1 MSALEKAISEVV
13 TDQNEI
19 SDFIGAVPT
28 ETGVSEKQQEK
39 AKTEA
44 APVSKNSKR
53 GRGRPKGTGK
63 KQKRAAQKSFVPDD
77 FTSDIPDAAAPGEI
91 PPLEDAGN
99 DIQRN
104 NAALGATMLVETSGR
119 LIAGDDGK
127 MSPDEFSN
135 IQHNFDR
142 YFETKGITDFP
153 PGISLGLAL
162 GGYYIRTL
170 TTEKSLPKVVLF
182 WTWLKTKLTFRRKK
196 TETKQE
202 EKTENVA

>member
-1 MSALEKAISEVV
+1 MSALEKAINEVV
-13 TDQNEI
+13 KDQNPI
-19 SDFIGAVPT
+19 SDFIGAVPS
-28 ETGVSEKQQEK
+28 ETGVSEKKEK
-39 AKTEA
+39 AIEA

-77 FTSDIPDAAAPGEI
+77 LSSDIPQSAPPGENPPLDAPGV
-91 PPLEDAGN
+91 DT
-99 DIQRN
+99 QRN

-127 MSPDEFSN
+127 MSQDEFSN
-135 IQHNFDR
+135 IQQNFDR

-182 WTWLKTKLTFRRKK
+182 WAWLKTKLSFRRKK
-196 TETKQE
+196 QETKQE
-202 EKTENVA
+202 ENPQDGA